1 MHSKSPSLVANDLL
15 FMMLLLL
22 LSMCRPSQ
30 HERKEGS
37 LLAMEEFDQASALKI
52 NQIKNVYHSIPS
64 PSEMLS
70 MMQGKDV
77 VFNQSLLNPIS
88 NSEYY
93 ADTRVKSLN
102 LGIYL
107 TDLAYASMF
116 SRHEITVDYLEIV
129 QKLADGISVHGVI
142 NESLINRAK
151 ENIHDLDSLF
161 DISNEA
167 FVNMVLL
174 CEESGKSNTLVMITS
189 GVLVESLYLA
199 SSHVENAADAASI
212 YQHLADQKYSM
223 DNLLSFANSLS
234 DDPYV
239 AGVITDLE
247 PLEELYSK
255 LGMSS
260 GRTTVK
266 KEGDGKLVIGGGNQP
281 TLSKEEFERLRKIVT
296 DIRNDIVSKN
306 I

>member
-1 MHSKSPSLVANDLL
+1 MHSKSTYSAANYLL
-15 FMMLLLL
+15 FMMLVLL
-22 LSMCRPSQ
+22 LSMCRSAQ
-30 HERKEGS
+30 HEKKDGS
-37 LLAMEEFDQASALKI
+37 VLVMEEFDQQSVLKI

-64 PSEMLS
+64 PAEMLS
-70 MMQGKDV
+70 MMQGKDM

-93 ADTRVKSLN
+93 VDTRVKSLN

-129 QKLADGISVHGVI
+129 QKLADGIRVHGAI

-151 ENIHDLDSLF
+151 DNIHDLDSLF

-199 SSHVENAADAASI
+199 SSNVKNAADAESI
-212 YQHLADQKYSM
+212 YQHLADQKYCM
-223 DNLLSFANSLS
+223 DNLLSFATSLS

-260 GRTTVK
+260 GCTTVK
-266 KEGDGKLVIGGGNQP
+266 NWGDGKLVIGGGNQP
-281 TLSKEEFERLRKIVT
+281 MLSTEDFERLRKIVT